1 MIFVL
6 TSSGE
11 SMRFRFYA
19 LFGLLFLFCL
29 IVDLLTFGGLAREPG
44 TGTAVA
50 QAARAEAPL
59 VHTYI
64 VLGLPIATAVP
75 AVGAAGQSI
84 ADAAFGDAY
93 SQIQSAPDAA
103 VDLLFSAS
111 LGPLRAL
118 LMLCYWG
125 APILLVLTIFAW
137 IFRTR
142 RTHLIKSVR
151 R

>member
-1 MIFVL
+1 MILVL
-6 TSSGE
+6 AFSGE

-44 TGTAVA
+44 TGTAIA
-50 QAARAEAPL
+50 QSARAEAPL
-59 VHTYI
+59 MHTYI
-64 VLGLPIATAVP
+64 VLGQPIAAAIPVLNT
-75 AVGAAGQSI
+75 AGQSV

-93 SQIQSAPDAA
+93 SKIQATPDAA

-111 LGPLRAL
+111 IGPLRAL

-125 APILLVLTIFAW
+125 ASVLLVLTILAW

-142 RTHLIKSVR
+142 RTHLIKSAR